1 MSCFSSSVKPFNIM
15 RFDEAII
22 IKSILGNVR
31 HYTINVFLRNVTC
44 LFSDVVIACE
54 CVYEMLFLGPH

>member
-15 RFDEAII
+15 RFDAAII

-31 HYTINVFLRNVTC
+31 HYNLNVFLGNAIC

-54 CVYEMLFLGPH
+54 CVYEMLLLVTH